1 VVSPRSRKMSRPP
14 SRIPVGSTDA
24 RRDLQDRLA
33 RFALTTFV
41 ISGVMLVASIVN
53 EVTSGVWAQGTYQPS
68 RVVHVAVQ
76 ALLLAA
82 WRVCAGKSLSER
94 AVEILDAALIVVV
107 CTSWALLGFRV
118 PPTEPIEFSII
129 LATTYTLILR
139 SVIVP
144 STFLRTLVL
153 SFVSML
159 PTMAFFFQRKL
170 GFIPGAAPEKAQTF
184 VVFSQ
189 LWCLVAVLVAALNS
203 RQIYGLRQRIREVG
217 KLGQYTLEEKIGE
230 GGMGVVYRAKH
241 AMLRRPAA
249 IKLLLAGRAEEKDIV
264 RFEREVQLTSLLA
277 HPNTISIFDFG
288 RTADGEFYYVME
300 YLDGFDLERLIDAT
314 GPLDPPRALRIL
326 SQVSG
331 ALAEAHGLGL
341 IHRDIKPAN
350 IILTER
356 IDEPDVVKV
365 VDFGLVRTIAHAP
378 GEVHVT
384 TIDAITGTP
393 MYLAPEALTAP
404 ATIDGRADLYALG
417 CVAYYLV
424 TGRPVFEAATVVEVL
439 SKHLSEAPVPPSVR
453 LGRPLEPDFE
463 ALILAC
469 LSKDREQRPASAAA
483 LHAEFSRCADMAR
496 VDLDALRRWWR
507 EHGDELKRRARPPQ
521 MPGDGGTM
529 AIDLRG
535 REARGA

>member
-1 VVSPRSRKMSRPP
+1 MKEPP

-24 RRDLQDRLA
+24 RRDEQDRLA

-41 ISGVMLVASIVN
+41 ISGVMLVASIIN
-53 EVTSGVWAQGTYQPS
+53 EVVSGVWAQGTYQPS

-76 ALLLAA
+76 ALLFGA
-82 WRVCAGKSLSER
+82 WRLCAGKSLGER
-94 AVEILDAALIVVV
+94 AIEILDAALIVIV
-107 CTSWALLGFRV
+107 CTSWAVLGFRV
-118 PPTEPIEFSII
+118 PETEPIEFSVI
-129 LATTYTLILR
+129 LATTYTIIMR

-144 STFLRTLVL
+144 SSFWRTFVL
-153 SFVSML
+153 STASML
-159 PTMAFFFQRKL
+159 PTMAFFFERRL
-170 GFIPGAAPEKAQTF
+170 GFIPDVAPEKAQTF

-217 KLGQYTLEEKIGE
+217 KLGQYTLEEKLGE
-230 GGMGVVYRAKH
+230 GGMGVVFRAKH

-264 RFEREVQLTSLLA
+264 RFEREVQLTAALS

-288 RTADGEFYYVME
+288 RTAEGAFYYVME
-300 YLDGFDLERLIDAT
+300 YLDGFDLERLIQET
-314 GPLDPPRALRIL
+314 GPLDPPRAVRIL
-326 SQVSG
+326 AQVSG

-365 VDFGLVRTIAHAP
+365 VDFGLVRSVEHSP
-378 GEVHVT
+378 DDVHIT
-384 TIDAITGTP
+384 TANAITGTP

-417 CVAYYLV
+417 CVGYFLL
-424 TGRPVFEAATVVEVL
+424 TGKPVFEAATVVEVL
-439 SKHLSEAPVPPSVR
+439 SKHLTEAPVPPSVR
-453 LGRPLEPDFE
+453 LGCPLSADLE

-469 LSKDREQRPASAAA
+469 LAKDREKRPASAAE
-483 LHAEFSRCADMAR
+483 LHASLLRCVDMAR

-507 EHGDELKRRARPPQ
+507 EHGTELRQRGRPTPA
-521 MPGDGGTM
+521 PGYAGTM
-529 AIDLRG
+529 AIDWRG
-535 REARGA
+535 REALGA